1 MSAELLEVL
10 RAQGARW
17 PAMTGRDILKLLY
30 QHSFGGGHLLGD
42 EKEMT
47 ARLEAEY
54 WQAELRPG
62 LPLFEP
68 LGGGWARLHLAPA
81 REAGLSADLIARMFR
96 VSARQKPQ
104 DARLEGIDEWKSLAW
119 QGAFPHCTLAQ
130 AEACLAEYTGGPV
143 GHSEEY
149 RQAYHPAYRV
159 VDARLIPLLPLLR
172 QIDEAHPRRV
182 ALDGRSASGKTTAA
196 RLLAEMFGFE
206 LVHMDDFYL
215 PPALRTAARL
225 AEPGGNVHYERFEAE
240 VLAPLGEGRPFS
252 YGVYDCSAGQIREQ
266 RRVNGA
272 GPVLVEGAYCM
283 RPGFGRPY
291 DLTAFYDIDPETQKK
306 RILARNGPE
315 AARRFESLWIPLENR
330 YHAACDT
337 EGRADLVLKAPREI

>member
-17 PAMTGRDILKLLY
+17 PAMTARDILKLLY
-30 QHSFGGGHLLGD
+30 QHSFGGGHLIED
-42 EKEMT
+42 EEKMA
-47 ARLEAEY
+47 ARLEEEY
-54 WQAELRPG
+54 RQAEPCPG

-81 REAGLSADLIARMFR
+81 RKAGLSAGLIGRMFR
-96 VSARQKPQ
+96 ASARPKP
-104 DARLEGIDEWKSLAW
+104 EGALLQGVDEWKSLAW
-119 QGAFPHCTLAQ
+119 QGVFPHCTLAQ
-130 AEACLAEYTGGPV
+130 AEACLAEYKGGPV
-143 GHSEEY
+143 SHSEAY

-172 QIDEAHPRRV
+172 QIDETHPRRV

-196 RLLAEMFGFE
+196 RLVAQIFGFG

-225 AEPGGNVHYERFEAE
+225 AEPGGNLHYERFEEE
-240 VLAPLGEGRPFS
+240 VLAPLRENRPFS
-252 YGVYDCSAGQIREQ
+252 YGVYDCATGQIREH
-266 RRVNGA
+266 RRVDGS

-283 RPGFGRPY
+283 RPGFGSPY

-330 YHAACDT
+330 YHSACHTAA
-337 EGRADLVLKAPREI
+337 RADLVLRAPREL